1 MFRFKEFTVKQDQT
15 AMKVGTDGVLL
26 GSWAPIEHR
35 PYSILD
41 IGTGTGLIA
50 LMLAQR
56 SFAEQIDGLEIE
68 DNAYEQ
74 AVENF
79 EESPW
84 NDRLFCYHA
93 SLKDFAAEIEDRYD
107 LILCNPPFFKSN
119 QQIEDKARETAR
131 FYDGLPFDELIVG
144 AKTLL
149 SEIGV
154 FAVIIPFEEQE
165 HFIALAE
172 KALLFPFKIT
182 QVKGNPTAK
191 LKRSLLAFSA
201 QKTDVHSDCL
211 TIESDRHQYSP
222 EFTQLVKDFYLKL

>member
-15 AMKVGTDGVLL
+15 AMKVGTDAVLL
-26 GSWAPIEHR
+26 GSWTPIEHR

-182 QVKGNPTAK
+182 QVKGNPTVK
-191 LKRSLLAFSA
+191 LKRSLVAFSA
-201 QKTDVHSDCL
+201 QKTEIITETLV
-211 TIESDRHQYSP
+211 IESDRHQYSP
-222 EFTQLVKDFYLKL
+222 AFTQLVKDFYLKL

>member
-26 GSWAPIEHR
+26 GSWAPIDHH

-56 SFAEQIDGLEIE
+56 CFAEQIDGLEIE

-74 AVENF
+74 AVDNF

-93 SLKDFAAEIEDRYD
+93 SLDTFATEIEDKYD

-131 FYDGLPFDELIVG
+131 FYDGLPFEELIIG
-144 AKTLL
+144 AKKLL

-154 FAVIIPFEEQE
+154 FAVIIPFEEQDG
-165 HFIALAE
+165 FIALAE
-172 KALLFPFKIT
+172 KSMLFPFRIT
-182 QVKGNPTAK
+182 QVKGNSTAK
-191 LKRSLLAFSA
+191 IKRSLLAFST
-201 QKTDVHSDCL
+201 QKTEILLESLV
-211 TIESDRHQYSP
+211 IESDRHQYST
-222 EFTQLVKDFYLKL
+222 EFTQLVRNFYLKL

>member
-1 MFRFKEFTVKQDQT
+1 MFQFKEFTVKQDQT

-26 GSWAPIEHR
+26 GSWAPIDHQ

-56 SFAEQIDGLEIE
+56 STAEQIDGLEIE
-68 DNAYEQ
+68 PNAYEQ

-93 SLKDFAAEIEDRYD
+93 SLNRFTAEIDDKYD

-119 QQIEDKARETAR
+119 QQIDNKAREAAR
-131 FYDGLPFDELIVG
+131 FYDGLPFEELIAG
-144 AKTLL
+144 ANVML
-149 SEIGV
+149 SESGV

-165 HFIALAE
+165 RFISLAE
-172 KALLFPFKIT
+172 QSRLFPFMIT

-191 LKRSLLAFSA
+191 VKRSLMAFS
-201 QKTDVHSDCL
+201 KHRNELVSDTL
-211 TIESDRHQYSP
+211 VIESERHQYTP
-222 EFTQLVKDFYLKL
+222 EFTALVKEFYLKL

>member
-26 GSWAPIEHR
+26 GSWAPIDHH

-56 SFAEQIDGLEIE
+56 CFAEQIDGLEIE

-93 SLKDFAAEIEDRYD
+93 SLDAFATEIEDKYD

-131 FYDGLPFDELIVG
+131 FYDGLPFEELIVG
-144 AKTLL
+144 AKKLL

-154 FAVIIPFEEQE
+154 FAVIIPFEEQDS
-165 HFIALAE
+165 FIALAE
-172 KALLFPFKIT
+172 KSMLFPFRIT
-182 QVKGNPTAK
+182 QVKGTPTAK
-191 LKRSLLAFSA
+191 IKRSLLAFST
-201 QKTDVHSDCL
+201 QKTEILLESLV
-211 TIESDRHQYSP
+211 IESDRHQYST
-222 EFTQLVKDFYLKL
+222 EFTQLVRNFYLKL